1 MRAAHATAGDQP
13 PAFAYLLDGAG
24 GATPCDPGALDR
36 HVLKD
41 LDKGFA
47 WLHVERSV
55 AQSKAGL
62 ARFDL
67 DETVH
72 EALLADETR
81 PRCTVIGEGVILNLR
96 GVNLNPGAEPEDMV
110 SLRLWIEDRLVIG
123 VWLRPLA
130 ATGDM
135 RDALARGKG
144 PATLGDFVS
153 KYVLRLADHAEPVTA
168 SLNER
173 LDALEESLLKEEDKP
188 LRAELADI
196 RAMAID
202 LRRFMFPQRDALT
215 TLQIEDVDWL
225 NELDRSH
232 IRDAADRVIR
242 LAEELDA
249 IRDRAELVHDQ
260 IMDKRA
266 EQMNQR
272 MLVLS
277 IVAAIFLPLGLVTGM
292 LGMNVGGIPGEGW
305 GEGFIVT
312 CLVLLAVAGLQVV
325 LFKWMKLF

>member
-1 MRAAHATAGDQP
+1 MPSAQANPDVQP
-13 PAFAYLLDGAG
+13 SAFAYLLDGAG

-67 DETVH
+67 DEAVH

-81 PRCTVIGEGVILNLR
+81 PRCTVIGDGVILNLR

-110 SLRLWIEDRLVIG
+110 SLRLWIEDKLVIG
-123 VWLRPLA
+123 VWVRPLA
-130 ATGDM
+130 ATTDM
-135 RDALARGKG
+135 RDGVARRKA

-153 KYVLRLADHAEPVTA
+153 KYVLRLADNAEPVTA

-173 LDALEESLLKEEDKP
+173 LDALEETLLKQEGLP

-196 RAMAID
+196 RAMAIA

-225 NELDRSH
+225 TELDRHH
-232 IRDAADRVIR
+232 IRDAADRIIR

-260 IMDKRA
+260 IMDRRA
-266 EQMNQR
+266 EQLNQR

-277 IVAAIFLPLGLVTGM
+277 IVAAMFLPLGLITGM
-292 LGMNVGGIPGEGW
+292 LGMNVGGVPGADW
-305 GEGFIVT
+305 GLGFVIT
-312 CLVLLAVAGLQVV
+312 CLVLLAVAGLQVA